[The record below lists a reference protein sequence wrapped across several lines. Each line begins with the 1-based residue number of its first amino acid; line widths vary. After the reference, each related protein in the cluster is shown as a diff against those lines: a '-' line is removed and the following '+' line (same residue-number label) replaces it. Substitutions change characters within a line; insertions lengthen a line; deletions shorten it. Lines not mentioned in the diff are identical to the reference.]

1 MDARVKKVGEI
12 GQDNLIAGIY
22 PPAEVTGIKVA
33 AGQGLLCR
41 GTVVADGGSGC
52 TVLNKGMEGKAL
64 YILADD
70 VDTGGGA
77 VGAAADGE
85 NEAAGGEEK
94 AEVETGTGG
103 GGAVSAVAYRTGNF
117 NTSALTVAQGYELT
131 TADRDALRKYR
142 IVLNDNMQ

>member
-41 GTVVADGGSGC
+41 GTVVADGGNGC

-77 VGAAADGE
+77 AGAAADGKD
-85 NEAAGGEEK
+85 EAAGGEEK
-94 AEVETGTGG
+94 AEAGTDA

-131 TADRDALRKYR
+131 AADRDALRKYS